1 MMTFTATKRLE
12 LAKTIFTAE
21 EYRMLLKYELLSM
34 FELAK
39 QHLEWMLY
47 VGVVLVWLGVMA
59 SMTALLKV
67 ISSASSASDTVVQY
81 VENPINREKEAAERV
96 ATEIKKSSQSQISP
110 EKIFDKVTIASNR
123 FGVDRF
129 FILALIDKECNFN
142 ETVVAIDNSIT
153 GSVGWSQATDKTWDW
168 FNVKYVWPNH
178 KTTYSYDDKKDPEK
192 SLEFIGW
199 YLSYLKK
206 HYPDIKTNHDLYV
219 AYNAGP
225 NNMSSAAANRNA
237 DKCMEMY
244 KKYKLAYETE

>member
-81 VENPINREKEAAERV
+81 VENP
-96 ATEIKKSSQSQISP
+96 
-110 EKIFDKVTIASNR
+110 
-123 FGVDRF
+123 
-129 FILALIDKECNFN
+129 
-142 ETVVAIDNSIT
+142 
-153 GSVGWSQATDKTWDW
+153 
-168 FNVKYVWPNH
+168 
-178 KTTYSYDDKKDPEK
+178 
-192 SLEFIGW
+192 
-199 YLSYLKK
+199 LKPIP
-206 HYPDIKTNHDLYV
+206 H
-219 AYNAGP
+219 
-225 NNMSSAAANRNA
+225 
-237 DKCMEMY
+237 
-244 KKYKLAYETE
+244 